1 MSKLNGR
8 SHTNAYEVYR
18 NIFYDADG
26 IILTP
31 ELNITPRKQP

>member
-1 MSKLNGR
+1 MGAVILM
-8 SHTNAYEVYR
+8 HTKYTEKF
-18 NIFYDADG
+18 FYDADG